1 MLLDEFDIFEKIGL
15 SLGYMTKKIYLCG
28 KFNHG
33 DYMNWLKSLFFG
45 SGVPHSIFI
54 LTLAIACGIYLSH
67 RLKFKG
73 ITLGITWI
81 LFCAIAM
88 SHFGMHLDPV
98 VETFSKDFGLILFV
112 YSIGLQ
118 VGPSFFSSFGKGG
131 IKLNILAMSAVILS
145 CLTAYIIHLISGED
159 IATMTG
165 VLFGAVTNTPGLG
178 AAEQAFADITG
189 TTNADI
195 ASGYAMA
202 YPLGVVG
209 IILSLLAMRWIF
221 RINIDKEKEQIAAE
235 SEVQKEIEHIDIL
248 LANPQVEGASI
259 RDLSALCNMNL
270 IVSRLVRP
278 DGEDELPDV
287 DTILHVGDRIRIV
300 IDQEHKKSVLLLGME
315 TTIQT
320 DNKQQA
326 HLVSRNII
334 VTKPELNGKRIG
346 DLNIRSTYH
355 VSITRIRR
363 AGIELLATRDLYLQ
377 LGDKITVVGEERAV
391 NKIESLFGN
400 STKRLD
406 MPNLVSIFV
415 GIALGVALG
424 LLPIALPGLSQP
436 FKLGLAGGSLIV
448 AILMSCFGPKLH
460 IVTYTTSSANLMI
473 REIGIAMFLAAVGFG
488 AGKTFI
494 QTLVEG
500 GYVWIGYG
508 VIITLIPL
516 LIIGVI
522 GRKWLKL
529 DYFTLMGLLAGS
541 TTNPPALSYA
551 TTLTT
556 SNDRAAVSYST
567 VYPLTMFLRVLT
579 GQLMILLFL

>member
-1 MLLDEFDIFEKIGL
+1 
-15 SLGYMTKKIYLCG
+15 
-28 KFNHG
+28 
-33 DYMNWLKSLFFG
+33 MNWLNSLFFG
-45 SGVPHSIFI
+45 TGVPHSIFI
-54 LTLAIACGIYLSH
+54 LTIAIAVGIYFSH

-98 VETFSKDFGLILFV
+98 VETFAKDFGLILFV

-131 IKLNILAMSAVILS
+131 IKLNMLAISIVLLS
-145 CLTAYIIHLISGED
+145 CVTAYLIHLFSGED

-178 AAEQAFADITG
+178 AAQQAFTDITG
-189 TTNADI
+189 EVNPNI

-209 IILSLLAMRWIF
+209 IILSLLAMRWFFKI
-221 RINIDKEKEQIAAE
+221 RLDKEEERLAAE
-235 SEVQKEIEHIDIL
+235 NEVQKEIEYIDL
-248 LANPQVEGASI
+248 LLTNPQVEGANI
-259 RDLSALCNMNL
+259 RDLSQLCHFHL

-278 DGEDELPDV
+278 NGDDELPDV
-287 DTILHVGDRIRIV
+287 DTVLHVGDRIRV
-300 IDQEHKKSVLLLGME
+300 VVDKENEKSVLLLGME
-315 TTIQT
+315 TSLPT
-320 DNKQQA
+320 DHKAQA
-326 HLVSRNII
+326 HLVSRHVI

-346 DLNIRSTYH
+346 DLNVRATYH

-377 LGDKITVVGEERAV
+377 LGDRMTVVGEERAV
-391 NKIESLFGN
+391 DKVEKLFGN
-400 STKRLD
+400 STKKLD
-406 MPNLVSIFV
+406 IPNLASIFL
-415 GIALGVALG
+415 GLALGVAAG
-424 LLPIALPGLSQP
+424 MLPIALPGLAQP
-436 FKLGLAGGSLIV
+436 FKLGIAGGSLIV
-448 AILMSCFGPKLH
+448 AILLSCFGPKMH

-494 QTLVEG
+494 PTLLDG
-500 GYVWIGYG
+500 GYAWIGYG
-508 VIITLIPL
+508 VIITLVPL
-516 LIIGVI
+516 LLMGVV
-522 GRKWLKL
+522 GRLWLKL
-529 DYFTLMGLLAGS
+529 DYFTLMGVLAGS
-541 TTNPPALSYA
+541 TTNPPALAYA
-551 TTLTT
+551 TTVSST
-556 SNDRAAVSYST
+556 NDRAAVAYST

>member
-1 MLLDEFDIFEKIGL
+1 MD
-15 SLGYMTKKIYLCG
+15 
-28 KFNHG
+28 
-33 DYMNWLKSLFFG
+33 WLNSLFFG
-45 SGVPHSIFI
+45 TGVPHSIFI
-54 LTLAIACGIYLSH
+54 LTLAIACGISLSH

-88 SHFGMHLDPV
+88 SHFGMHLDPM
-98 VETFSKDFGLILFV
+98 VETFAKDFGLILFV

-131 IKLNILAMSAVILS
+131 IKLNILALSIILLG
-145 CLTAYIIHLISGED
+145 CITTYIISLLSGVD

-178 AAEQAFADITG
+178 AAQQAFSDITG
-189 TTNADI
+189 ASNPNI

-209 IILSLLAMRWIF
+209 IIAVILAMRWFF
-221 RINIDKEKEQIAAE
+221 RIKLDKEEARVMAE
-235 SEVQKEIEHIDIL
+235 SEVQKEVEFIDVL
-248 LANPQVEGASI
+248 LTNPQVEGAHI
-259 RDLSALCNMNL
+259 RELGQLCHMNL
-270 IVSRLVRP
+270 IVSRLLRP
-278 DGEDELPDV
+278 NGEDELPDV
-287 DTILHVGDRIRIV
+287 ETVLHVGDRIRV
-300 IDQEHKKSVLLLGME
+300 VVDKENEKSVLLLGME
-315 TTIQT
+315 TTLPT
-320 DNKQQA
+320 DHKAQA
-326 HLVSRNII
+326 HLVSRHVI

-346 DLNIRSTYH
+346 DLNVRATYH

-363 AGIELLATRDLYLQ
+363 AGVELLATRDLYLQ
-377 LGDKITVVGEERAV
+377 LGDRITVVGEERAV
-391 NKIESLFGN
+391 DKVESLFGN

-406 MPNLVSIFV
+406 IPNLASIFL
-415 GIALGVALG
+415 GIALGVLAG
-424 LLPIALPGLSQP
+424 VVPIMLPGLAQP
-436 FKLGLAGGSLIV
+436 FKLGIAGGSLII
-448 AILMSCFGPKLH
+448 AILMSCFGPKMH
-460 IVTYTTSSANLMI
+460 IITYTTSSANLMI

-494 QTLVEG
+494 PTLLDG

-508 VIITLIPL
+508 VIITLLPL
-516 LIIGVI
+516 LLVGVVA
-522 GRKWLKL
+522 RLWLKL

-541 TTNPPALSYA
+541 TTNPPALAYA
-551 TTLTT
+551 TTV
-556 SNDRAAVSYST
+556 SSANDRAAVAYST

>member
-1 MLLDEFDIFEKIGL
+1 
-15 SLGYMTKKIYLCG
+15 
-28 KFNHG
+28 
-33 DYMNWLKSLFFG
+33 MNWLDSLFFG
-45 SGVPHSIFI
+45 TGVPHSIFI
-54 LTLAIACGIYLSH
+54 LTIAIAAGISLSH

-98 VETFSKDFGLILFV
+98 VETFAKDFGLILFV

-131 IKLNILAMSAVILS
+131 IKLNLLAMTIVFLS
-145 CLTAYIIHLISGED
+145 CVTAYIIHLLSGED

-178 AAEQAFADITG
+178 AAQQAFSDITG
-189 TTNADI
+189 TMNPNI

-209 IILSLLAMRWIF
+209 IITALLAMRWFFHIKL
-221 RINIDKEKEQIAAE
+221 DKEEERVVAE
-235 SEVQKEIEHIDIL
+235 STAQKEIEFIDIL
-248 LANPQVEGASI
+248 LANPQVEGAHI
-259 RDLSALCNMNL
+259 RELSQLCHMNL

-278 DGEDELPDV
+278 NGEDELPDV
-287 DTILHVGDRIRIV
+287 DTILHVGDRIRV
-300 IDQEHKKSVLLLGME
+300 VVDKENEKSVLLLGME
-315 TTIQT
+315 TSLPT
-320 DNKQQA
+320 NEKAHA
-326 HLVSRNII
+326 HLVSRHVV

-346 DLNIRSTYH
+346 DLNVRATYH

-377 LGDKITVVGEERAV
+377 LGDRITVVGEERAV
-391 NKIESLFGN
+391 DKVEKLFGN

-406 MPNLVSIFV
+406 IPNLASIFL
-415 GIALGVALG
+415 GLALGVAAG
-424 LLPIALPGLSQP
+424 LLPIMLPGLAQP
-436 FKLGLAGGSLIV
+436 FKLGIAGGSLIV
-448 AILMSCFGPKLH
+448 AILMSCFGPKMH

-488 AGKTFI
+488 AGKTFLP
-494 QTLVEG
+494 TLLEG

-508 VIITLIPL
+508 VIITLLPL
-516 LIIGVI
+516 LVVGLIA
-522 GRKWLKL
+522 RWWLKL
-529 DYFTLMGLLAGS
+529 DYFSLMGLLAGS
-541 TTNPPALSYA
+541 TTNPPALAYA
-551 TTLTT
+551 TTV
-556 SNDRAAVSYST
+556 SSANDRTAVAYST

>member
-1 MLLDEFDIFEKIGL
+1 
-15 SLGYMTKKIYLCG
+15 
-28 KFNHG
+28 
-33 DYMNWLKSLFFG
+33 MNWLQSLFFG
-45 SGVPHSIFI
+45 TGVPHSIFI
-54 LTLAIACGIYLSH
+54 LTLAIASGIFLSH

-81 LFCAIAM
+81 LFCAIAF

-98 VETFSKDFGLILFV
+98 VETFAKDFGLILFV

-131 IKLNILAMSAVILS
+131 IKLNLLAMTVVFLGCA
-145 CLTAYIIHLISGED
+145 TAYLISVLSGVD

-178 AAEQAFADITG
+178 AAQQAFTDITG
-189 TTNADI
+189 SANPNI

-209 IILSLLAMRWIF
+209 IITVILAMRWFF
-221 RINIDKEKEQIAAE
+221 RIKLEDEEARLVSE
-235 SEVQKEIEHIDIL
+235 SEVQKEIRYIDVL
-248 LANPQVEGASI
+248 LVNPQVEGAHI
-259 RDLSALCNMNL
+259 RDLSQLCHMNL

-278 DGEDELPDV
+278 TGEDELPDV
-287 DTILHVGDRIRIV
+287 DTVLHVGDRIRV
-300 IDQEHKKSVLLLGME
+300 VVDKENEKSVLLLGME
-315 TTIQT
+315 TSLPN
-320 DNKQQA
+320 DPSQQA
-326 HLVSRNII
+326 HLVSRHVV

-346 DLNIRSTYH
+346 DLNVRAAYH

-377 LGDKITVVGEERAV
+377 LGDRITVVGEERAV
-391 NKIESLFGN
+391 NKVEKLFGN

-406 MPNLVSIFV
+406 VPNLASIFL
-415 GIALGVALG
+415 GIALGVVAG
-424 LLPIALPGLSQP
+424 MLPIMLPGLSQP
-436 FKLGLAGGSLIV
+436 FKLGIAGGSLII
-448 AILMSCFGPKLH
+448 AILMGCFGPKLH
-460 IVTYTTSSANLMI
+460 VITYTTSSANLMI
-473 REIGIAMFLAAVGFG
+473 REIGIALFLAAVGFG

-494 QTLVEG
+494 PTLLDG

-508 VIITLIPL
+508 VIITLLPL
-516 LIIGVI
+516 LIVGVI
-522 GRKWLKL
+522 GRIWLKL

-541 TTNPPALSYA
+541 TTNPPALAYA
-551 TTLTT
+551 TTVSTA
-556 SNDRAAVSYST
+556 NDRSAVAYST

-579 GQLMILLFL
+579 GQLMILLFV

>member
-1 MLLDEFDIFEKIGL
+1 
-15 SLGYMTKKIYLCG
+15 
-28 KFNHG
+28 
-33 DYMNWLKSLFFG
+33 MNWLESLFFG
-45 SGVPHSIFI
+45 TGVPHSIFI
-54 LTLAIACGIYLSH
+54 LTIAIAGGISLSH

-98 VETFSKDFGLILFV
+98 VETFAKDFGLILFV

-131 IKLNILAMSAVILS
+131 IRLNILAVSIVFLS
-145 CLTAYIIHLISGED
+145 CAIAYIIHLLSGED

-178 AAEQAFADITG
+178 AAQQAFTDITG
-189 TTNADI
+189 NVNPNI

-209 IILSLLAMRWIF
+209 IITVLLAMRWFFHI
-221 RINIDKEKEQIAAE
+221 KVEKEEALVAAE
-235 SEVQKEIEHIDIL
+235 SSAQKEVEYIDIL
-248 LANPQVEGASI
+248 LANPQVEGAHI
-259 RDLSALCNMNL
+259 RELSQLCHMNL

-278 DGEDELPDV
+278 NGEDELPDV
-287 DTILHVGDRIRIV
+287 DTVLHVGDRIRV
-300 IDQEHKKSVLLLGME
+300 VVDKENEKSVLLLGME
-315 TTIQT
+315 TSLPT
-320 DNKQQA
+320 DHKAQA
-326 HLVSRNII
+326 HLVSRHVV

-346 DLNIRSTYH
+346 DLNVRATYH

-377 LGDKITVVGEERAV
+377 LGDRITVVGEERAV
-391 NKIESLFGN
+391 DKVELLFGN

-406 MPNLVSIFV
+406 IPNLASIFL
-415 GIALGVALG
+415 GLALGVAAG
-424 LLPIALPGLSQP
+424 LLPIALPGLAQP
-436 FKLGLAGGSLIV
+436 FKLGIAGGSLIV
-448 AILMSCFGPKLH
+448 AILMSCFGPKMH

-494 QTLVEG
+494 PTLLDG

-508 VIITLIPL
+508 VIITLLPL
-516 LIIGVI
+516 VVVGLIA
-522 GRKWLKL
+522 RWWLKL
-529 DYFTLMGLLAGS
+529 DYFSLMGLLAGS
-541 TTNPPALSYA
+541 TTNPPALAYA
-551 TTLTT
+551 TTVSST
-556 SNDRAAVSYST
+556 NDRAAVAYST

>member
-1 MLLDEFDIFEKIGL
+1 
-15 SLGYMTKKIYLCG
+15 
-28 KFNHG
+28 
-33 DYMNWLKSLFFG
+33 MNWLDSLFFG
-45 SGVPHSIFI
+45 TGVPHSIFI
-54 LTLAIACGIYLSH
+54 LTIAIAAGISLSH

-98 VETFSKDFGLILFV
+98 VETFAKDFGLILFV

-131 IKLNILAMSAVILS
+131 IKLNLLAMTIVFLS
-145 CLTAYIIHLISGED
+145 CVTAYIIHLLSGED

-178 AAEQAFADITG
+178 AAQQAFTDITG
-189 TTNADI
+189 EVNPNI

-209 IILSLLAMRWIF
+209 IITALLAMRWFFHI
-221 RINIDKEKEQIAAE
+221 KLEKEEERVVAE
-235 SEVQKEIEHIDIL
+235 STAQKEIEFIDIL
-248 LANPQVEGASI
+248 LANPQVEGAHI
-259 RDLSALCNMNL
+259 RELSQLCHMNL

-278 DGEDELPDV
+278 NGEDELPDV
-287 DTILHVGDRIRIV
+287 DTILHVGDRIRV
-300 IDQEHKKSVLLLGME
+300 VVDKENEKSVLLLGME
-315 TTIQT
+315 TSLPT
-320 DNKQQA
+320 NEKAHA
-326 HLVSRNII
+326 HLVSRHVV

-346 DLNIRSTYH
+346 DLNVRATYH

-377 LGDKITVVGEERAV
+377 LGDRITVVGEERAV
-391 NKIESLFGN
+391 DKVEKLFGN

-406 MPNLVSIFV
+406 IPNLASIFL
-415 GIALGVALG
+415 GLALGVAAG
-424 LLPIALPGLSQP
+424 VLPIMLPGLAQP
-436 FKLGLAGGSLIV
+436 FKLGIAGGSLIV
-448 AILMSCFGPKLH
+448 AILMSCFGPKMH

-488 AGKTFI
+488 AGKTFLP
-494 QTLVEG
+494 TLLEG

-508 VIITLIPL
+508 VIITLLPL
-516 LIIGVI
+516 LLVGLIA
-522 GRKWLKL
+522 RWWLKL
-529 DYFTLMGLLAGS
+529 DYFSLMGLLAGS
-541 TTNPPALSYA
+541 TTNPPALAYA
-551 TTLTT
+551 TTV
-556 SNDRAAVSYST
+556 SSANDRAAVAYST